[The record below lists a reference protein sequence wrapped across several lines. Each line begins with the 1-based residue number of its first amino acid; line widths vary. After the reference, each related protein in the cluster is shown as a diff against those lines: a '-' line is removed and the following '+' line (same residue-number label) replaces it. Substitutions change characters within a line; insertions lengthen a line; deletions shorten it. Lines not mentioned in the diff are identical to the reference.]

1 MGRCKENKRRFRF
14 WLKYLIFM
22 IEKPFGGKKHYN
34 NYSNIPKT
42 EKTLSKTLL
51 FTKKLLAFLRV
62 SSSFLAILAIFL
74 FFHPREAN
82 AGICFWG
89 YGWCKANTKS
99 LAFINEI
106 SASSAPKKNESVWG
120 SFFPPSVPGNNFG
133 DTALAII
140 EESALLAHT
149 NPAGIMR
156 DGVGGGEDAIFV
168 YEVQPGDTLS
178 SIASSFEVTVNTILW
193 ANDIPNSSRIKIGDK
208 LIILPVSGVRH
219 EIKKGDTVSG
229 IAKRYDGNVADI
241 MVFNGLSSE
250 EGLVI
255 GETIIIPDGEL
266 AGSPA
271 ISYPKAPAPTLSKL
285 PNLIG
290 FFMKPILNARRSRGI
305 HGKNG
310 VDLVN
315 SDASGPSCGRPV
327 FSSAEGTVL
336 IAKNSGWNGGYGKYV
351 VISHNN
357 GVQTLYAHLK
367 QIFVTVGKIVPQG
380 ETIAQVGS
388 TGNSTGCHVHF
399 EVRGAKNPF

>member
-1 MGRCKENKRRFRF
+1 
-14 WLKYLIFM
+14 M
-22 IEKPFGGKKHYN
+22 IEKPFGGEKHHN
-34 NYSNIPKT
+34 SCSNSPKT
-42 EKTLSKTLL
+42 QKKPVKTLL
-51 FTKKLLAFLRV
+51 SSKKLLAFLRV

-74 FFHPREAN
+74 FFHPQEAN
-82 AGICFWG
+82 AGICFLG
-89 YGWCKANTKS
+89 YGWCNNSTKS

-106 SASSAPKKNESVWG
+106 SASSVSEQNESVLG
-120 SFFPPSVPGNNFG
+120 SFFSPSAQGNNFG
-133 DTALAII
+133 DTALAIV
-140 EESALLAHT
+140 EESALLVHT
-149 NPAGIMR
+149 NPVGVMR

-193 ANDIPNSSRIKIGDK
+193 ANDIPNSGRIKAGDK

-241 MVFNGLSSE
+241 MAFNGLSSE
-250 EGLVI
+250 ADLVI

-266 AGSPA
+266 AGSPV
-271 ISYPKAPAPTLSKL
+271 ISFPKAPAPTLSKL
-285 PNLIG
+285 SNLIG

-310 VDLVN
+310 VDLIN
-315 SDASGPSCGRPV
+315 SDVSGPSCGRPV
-327 FSSAEGTVL
+327 FASAEGTIL
-336 IAKNSGWNGGYGKYV
+336 IAKNSGWNGGYGKYI

-367 QIFVTVGKIVPQG
+367 QIFVTAGKVVSQG

-399 EVRGAKNPF
+399 EVRGDKNPF